1 MSGLILD
8 ASNAQSAS
16 NVQALSGAIQKVL
29 EEQRDRFPLLDPAY
43 ELIVICDVHGFIIY
57 MNAVGRQ
64 MLGLEPDEDLSLF
77 QIRCFT
83 PLKQQRFDEIFATL
97 KRDRLWIGENILQ
110 YRNEPIPVRMGIT
123 GHGIDYDGVN
133 YFGVVA
139 RDRRSLEVVAA
150 QMQQRSALTL
160 EDYAEKLKP
169 GDIMHL
175 QQFSMDNAAIP
186 AWWVEPTGKIFYV
199 NKAACLDL
207 GLDRDE
213 IISQYVWQFDPTLTP
228 ATWEAHW
235 QKLQQS
241 QSLQFESFNRRMD
254 GTVYPVEVTS
264 NHICLQGREYN
275 CQFIQNI
282 TERKIVQSE
291 LSDSNAKFRFLV
303 ENIRDITYAM
313 DANCNFL
320 YISPQFTTILGYPTQ
335 DWIGRSAMDLVH
347 PDDVKVVE
355 GAILAL
361 LRTGV
366 SPEYEF
372 RIKSKSGEW
381 RWMTPSDSVNY
392 DGTGKVIGFNG
403 IIRDIDDRKRAE
415 IAAQEQTSKLEEALT
430 TLQQTQ
436 SRMVQS
442 EKMSALGQLVAGV
455 AHEIN
460 NPVNFIYGN
469 LKYTSEYTQDLIRLV
484 ELYQAQFPQQN
495 GAIEALAE
503 EIDLDYLLA
512 DLPKMLSSMKVGA
525 DRIREIVLS
534 LRNFSRLDESEF
546 KTADLHEGID
556 STLMIL
562 QNRIKVRDD
571 RSEIEILKQY
581 ENLPLVSCYAG
592 QLNQVFMNIL
602 ANAID
607 ALDEAVAVHGLTDPR
622 ITINTSQCD
631 RDIIIAIQNNGPG
644 IPAQIQAKLFDP
656 FFTTKPVGQG
666 TGMGLSISYQIITE
680 KHHGTLVCQATENST
695 TFIVTLPL
703 DQISP
708 ELQGEKG

>member
-8 ASNAQSAS
+8 ASSAQSAS
-16 NVQALSGAIQKVL
+16 NVQALSGAIQRVL

-43 ELIVICDVHGFIIY
+43 ELIVVCDVHGFLVY

-64 MLGLEPDEDLSLF
+64 MLGLEPEEDLSLF

-123 GHGIDYDGVN
+123 GHGIDCEGVN

-139 RDRRSLEVVAA
+139 RDRRSLEMVAA
-150 QMQQRSALTL
+150 QMQHRTTPTL
-160 EDYAEKLKP
+160 EEYAEKLKP

-213 IISQYVWQFDPTLTP
+213 IIGRSVWQFDSTVTPT
-228 ATWEAHW
+228 TWEAHW
-235 QKLQQS
+235 QKLQQT
-241 QSLQFESFNRRMD
+241 QSLQFESFNRRVD

-264 NHICLQGREYN
+264 NHICLSGREYS

-282 TERKIVQSE
+282 TDRKIVQSE
-291 LSDSNAKFRFLV
+291 LADSNAKFRFLV

-313 DANCNFL
+313 DEYCKFL
-320 YISPQFTTILGYPTQ
+320 YISPQFTTILGHETQ
-335 DWIGRSAMDLVH
+335 SWIGKCALDLIH
-347 PDDVKVVE
+347 PDDLKVVE
-355 GAILAL
+355 VAMRILL
-361 LRTGV
+361 STGV
-366 SPEYEF
+366 AQEFEF
-372 RIKSKSGEW
+372 RIKNKSGEW
-381 RWMTPSDSVNY
+381 RWVTPSDSVNY

-403 IIRDIDDRKRAE
+403 ILRDIDDRKRAE
-415 IAAQEQTSKLEEALT
+415 IATQEQARKLEETLI

-484 ELYQAQFPQQN
+484 ELYQTTFPK
-495 GAIEALAE
+495 GSEAIESLCD

-546 KTADLHEGID
+546 KEADLHEGID

-562 QNRIKVRDD
+562 QNRIKFRDD
-571 RSEIEILKQY
+571 RPEIKIVKQY
-581 ENLPLVSCYAG
+581 DNLPLVSCYAG

-607 ALDEAVAVHGLTDPR
+607 ALDENIEVHGLIDPA
-622 ITINTSQCD
+622 ITIKTIQRD
-631 RDIIIAIQNNGPG
+631 RNVVVEIENNGPG
-644 IPAQIQAKLFDP
+644 IPVEIQAKLFDP

-680 KHHGTLVCQATENST
+680 KHHGSLVCQTTENST
-695 TFIVTLPL
+695 IFVVTLPL
-703 DQISP
+703 DQVSP
-708 ELQGEKG
+708 EGKGEKV

>member
-8 ASNAQSAS
+8 ASSVQSAS
-16 NVQALSGAIQKVL
+16 NVQALSSAIQQVL
-29 EEQRDRFPLLDPAY
+29 EEQRHRFPLLDPIY
-43 ELIVICDVHGFIIY
+43 ELIVVCDVHGFLVY

-64 MLGLEPDEDLSLF
+64 MLGLEPEEDLSLF

-97 KRDRLWIGENILQ
+97 QRDRLWIGENILQ

-123 GHGIDYDGVN
+123 AHGIDCEGVN

-139 RDRRSLEVVAA
+139 RDRRSLEMVAA
-150 QMQQRSALTL
+150 QIQQRSALTL

-213 IISQYVWQFDPTLTP
+213 IIGQSVWQFDSTVTPT
-228 ATWEAHW
+228 TWEAHW
-235 QKLQQS
+235 QKLQQT
-241 QSLQFESFNRRMD
+241 QSLQFESFNRRAN

-264 NHICLQGREYN
+264 NHICLDGRQYS

-282 TERKIVQSE
+282 TDRKIVQSE
-291 LSDSNAKFRFLV
+291 LADSNAKFRFLV

-320 YISPQFTTILGYPTQ
+320 YISPQFTTILGHPTK
-335 DWIGRSAMDLVH
+335 DWIGKSALELVH
-347 PDDVKVVE
+347 LDDLRVVE
-355 GAILAL
+355 GAISAL
-361 LRTGV
+361 LSTGRNQ
-366 SPEYEF
+366 EYEF
-372 RIKSKSGEW
+372 RIKSKTGEW
-381 RWMTPSDSVNY
+381 RWMAPSDSVNY

-415 IAAQEQTSKLEEALT
+415 LKAQQQTRKLEETLI

-484 ELYQAQFPQQN
+484 ELYQTTFPQGH
-495 GAIEALAE
+495 GAIEALCD

-546 KTADLHEGID
+546 KEADLHEGID

-562 QNRIKVRDD
+562 QNRIKFRDD
-571 RSEIEILKQY
+571 RPEIKIVKQY
-581 ENLPLVSCYAG
+581 DNLPMVSCYAG

-607 ALDEAVAVHGLTDPR
+607 ALDESIEVHGLANPA
-622 ITINTSQCD
+622 ITIKTSHCD
-631 RDIIIAIQNNGPG
+631 GNISIEMTNNGPG

-666 TGMGLSISYQIITE
+666 TGMGLSISYQIVTE
-680 KHHGTLVCQATENST
+680 KHQGSLVCQTTENST
-695 TFIVTLPL
+695 TFMVTLPL
-703 DQISP
+703 DQRSP
-708 ELQGEKG
+708 EAKGEKV

>member
-1 MSGLILD
+1 MSGLIVD
-8 ASNAQSAS
+8 ASSAQSAS

-29 EEQRDRFPLLDPAY
+29 EEQHERFPLLDPTY
-43 ELIVICDVHGFIIY
+43 ELIVVCDVNGFLVY

-64 MLGLEPDEDLSLF
+64 MLGLDPSEDLSLF

-83 PLKQQRFDEIFATL
+83 PLKQQHFDEIFATL
-97 KRDRLWIGENILQ
+97 QRDRLWTGDNILQ
-110 YRNEPIPVRMGIT
+110 YHNEPIPVRMGIP
-123 GHGIDYDGVN
+123 GHGIDCEGVN

-139 RDRRSLEVVAA
+139 RDSRSLEVVAA
-150 QMQQRSALTL
+150 QMQQRSVLTL

-199 NKAACLDL
+199 NRAACLDL
-207 GLDRDE
+207 GLDREE

-235 QKLQQS
+235 QKLQQT
-241 QSLQFESFNRRMD
+241 QSLQFESFNRRAD

-264 NHICLQGREYN
+264 NHICLHGREYN

-282 TERKIVQSE
+282 TDRKIVQSE
-291 LSDSNAKFRFLV
+291 LADSNAKFRFLV

-313 DANCNFL
+313 DAHCQFL
-320 YISPQFTTILGYPTQ
+320 YISPQFTTILGHPTQ
-335 DWIGRSAMDLVH
+335 DWIGKNALELVH
-347 PDDVKVVE
+347 PDDRVVVE
-355 GAILAL
+355 DAISVL

-372 RIKSKSGEW
+372 RIRCKNGAW

-415 IAAQEQTSKLEEALT
+415 MAAQEQTRKLEETLQ

-484 ELYQAQFPQQN
+484 ELYQTQFPDQN
-495 GAIEALAE
+495 GAIDSLCE

-546 KTADLHEGID
+546 KAANLHEGID

-562 QNRIKVRDD
+562 QNRIKPKDD
-571 RSEIEILKQY
+571 HPEILITKNY
-581 ENLPLVSCYAG
+581 GDLPLVNCYAG

-607 ALDEAVAVHGLTDPR
+607 ALGSAIEGHGLANPE
-622 ITINTSQCD
+622 IVITSQPCD
-631 RDIIIAIQNNGPG
+631 RNLVIEIENNGPG
-644 IPAQIQAKLFDP
+644 IPAEIQAKLFDP

-666 TGMGLSISYQIITE
+666 TGMGLSISYQIVTE
-680 KHHGTLVCQATENST
+680 KHHGTLTCQATENST
-695 TFIVTLPL
+695 TFTITLPL

-708 ELQGEKG
+708 EGKGEKA

>member
-8 ASNAQSAS
+8 ASSAQSAS
-16 NVQALSGAIQKVL
+16 NVQARSGAIQQVL
-29 EEQRDRFPLLDPAY
+29 EEQRHRFPLLDPVY
-43 ELIVICDVHGFIIY
+43 ELIVVCDVHGFLVY

-64 MLGLEPDEDLSLF
+64 MLGLEPEEDLSLF

-97 KRDRLWIGENILQ
+97 QRDRLWIGENVLQ

-123 GHGIDYDGVN
+123 AHGIDCEGVN

-139 RDRRSLEVVAA
+139 RDRRSLEMVAA
-150 QMQQRSALTL
+150 QIQQRSALTL

-169 GDIMHL
+169 GDILHL
-175 QQFSMDNAAIP
+175 QQFSMDNAAMP

-213 IISQYVWQFDPTLTP
+213 IIGQSVWQFDTTVTPT
-228 ATWEAHW
+228 TWEAHW
-235 QKLQQS
+235 QKLQQT
-241 QSLQFESFNRRMD
+241 QSLQFESFNRRAD

-264 NHICLQGREYN
+264 NHICLDGRQYS

-282 TERKIVQSE
+282 TDRKIVQSE
-291 LSDSNAKFRFLV
+291 LADSNAKFRFLV
-303 ENIRDITYAM
+303 ENIRDITYVM
-313 DANCNFL
+313 DENCNFL
-320 YISPQFTTILGYPTQ
+320 YISPQFTTLLGHEPQ
-335 DWIGRSAMDLVH
+335 AWIGKCCLDLIH
-347 PDDVKVVE
+347 PDDLKVVE
-355 GAILAL
+355 VAMQTL
-361 LRTGV
+361 LSTGV
-366 SPEYEF
+366 AQESEF
-372 RIKSKSGEW
+372 RIKNKSGDW

-403 IIRDIDDRKRAE
+403 IIRDIDDRKRAD
-415 IAAQEQTSKLEEALT
+415 IAIKEQTRKLEETLT

-484 ELYQAQFPQQN
+484 ELYQTTFPQGD
-495 GAIEALAE
+495 GAIESLCN

-512 DLPKMLSSMKVGA
+512 DLPKMLTSMKVGA

-546 KTADLHEGID
+546 KEADLHEGID

-562 QNRIKVRDD
+562 QNRIKLRDD
-571 RSEIEILKQY
+571 RPEIKIVKQY
-581 ENLPLVSCYAG
+581 ENLSRVSCYAG

-607 ALDEAVAVHGLTDPR
+607 ALDENIEVHGLTDPA
-622 ITINTSQCD
+622 IIIKTSQCD
-631 RDIIIAIQNNGPG
+631 RNITIEIENNGPG
-644 IPAQIQAKLFDP
+644 IPAEIQAKLFDP

-666 TGMGLSISYQIITE
+666 TGMGLSISYQIVTE
-680 KHHGTLVCQATENST
+680 KHHGSLVCHTTENST
-695 TFIVTLPL
+695 TFMVTLPL

-708 ELQGEKG
+708 EAKGEKV

>member
-16 NVQALSGAIQKVL
+16 NVQALSGAIQRVL
-29 EEQRDRFPLLDPAY
+29 DEQHDRFPLLDPTY
-43 ELIVICDVHGFIIY
+43 ELIVICDVHGFIVY

-123 GHGIDYDGVN
+123 GHGINYDGVN

-139 RDRRSLEVVAA
+139 RDRRSLEMVVT
-150 QMQQRSALTL
+150 QMQQRSVLTL

-213 IISQYVWQFDPTLTP
+213 IISQSVWQFDSTLTP

-235 QKLQQS
+235 QKLQQT
-241 QSLQFESFNRRMD
+241 QSLQFESFNRRAN

-264 NHICLQGREYN
+264 NHICLDGREYI

-282 TERKIVQSE
+282 TDRKIAQSE
-291 LSDSNAKFRFLV
+291 LADSNAKFRFLV

-313 DANCNFL
+313 DAHCNFL
-320 YISPQFTTILGYPTQ
+320 YISPQFTTLLGHETQ
-335 DWIGRSAMDLVH
+335 AWIGKCALDLIH
-347 PDDVKVVE
+347 PDDLNVVE
-355 GAILAL
+355 VAMQAL
-361 LRTGV
+361 LSTGV
-366 SPEYEF
+366 AQEFEF
-372 RIKSKSGEW
+372 RIQNKAGEW
-381 RWMTPSDSVNY
+381 RWVTPSDSVNY

-403 IIRDIDDRKRAE
+403 ILRDIDDRKRAE
-415 IAAQEQTSKLEEALT
+415 IAIQSQARKLEETLNQ
-430 TLQQTQ
+430 LQQTQ

-484 ELYQAQFPQQN
+484 ELYQAQFPQKN
-495 GAIEALAE
+495 GEIESLSE
-503 EIDLDYLLA
+503 EIDLDYLLT

-546 KTADLHEGID
+546 KTANLHEGID

-562 QNRIKVRDD
+562 QNRIKFRDD
-571 RSEIEILKQY
+571 RPEIKIVKQY
-581 ENLPLVSCYAG
+581 DNLPLVSCYAG
-592 QLNQVFMNIL
+592 QINQVFMNIL

-607 ALDEAVAVHGLTDPR
+607 ALDEAVVVHGLINPA

-631 RDIIIAIQNNGPG
+631 RNIIIAIQNNGPG
-644 IPAQIQAKLFDP
+644 IPAAIQAKLFDP

-666 TGMGLSISYQIITE
+666 TGMGLSISYQIVTE
-680 KHHGTLVCQATENST
+680 KHNGSLICQTTENST

-708 ELQGEKG
+708 EGKGEKV